1 MDGLGEFGISKRWS
15 LRKKIGFSLVPFVF
29 TTIFSVYQLIRHTNE
44 MYRLNYAV
52 PIVVEYNRLNRLDEE
67 LANLEVRCEEFN
79 LGENYNFRDFR
90 EKVSVELGAIKD
102 GSELRYNLGLIEI
115 ENQKLSSSLC
125 TFGAGSLISGCLV
138 GLFLTGK
145 KK

>member
-29 TTIFSVYQLIRHTNE
+29 TTIFSVYQLITHTNE
-44 MYRLNYAV
+44 MYRLNYNV
-52 PIVVEYNRLNRLDEE
+52 PVVEYNRLNRLDEE

-90 EKVSVELGAIKD
+90 EKVSVELGAIENN
-102 GSELRYNLGLIEI
+102 SELRYNLGLIEM
-115 ENQKLSSSLC
+115 ENQRLSSSLC
-125 TFGAGSLISGCLV
+125 TFSAGALISGCLV
-138 GLFLTGK
+138 GFSLTGK
-145 KK
+145 RE